1 MCMYMY
7 ICTYVCTYVCINMY
21 VCMYVY
27 VCTYVCVCVHAYI
40 CTESAYAVQDLLA
53 AVLPLE
59 QPSEYLGLQLHATT
73 LSSIQF

>member
-1 MCMYMY
+1 
-7 ICTYVCTYVCINMY
+7 
-21 VCMYVY
+21 MYVY